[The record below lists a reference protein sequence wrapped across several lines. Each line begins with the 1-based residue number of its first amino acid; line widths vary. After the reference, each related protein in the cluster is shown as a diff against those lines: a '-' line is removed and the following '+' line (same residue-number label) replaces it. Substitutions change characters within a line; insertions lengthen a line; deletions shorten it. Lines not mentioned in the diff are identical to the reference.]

1 MSVDFTVSA
10 TVHSA
15 TVAELTRVMARP
27 EATHTHKVRFV
38 VFVVSILGVALF
50 LLQLITVDRNAKSWT
65 LTGLQQPDLGGVV

>member
-38 VFVVSILGVALF
+38 VVVSILGVALF